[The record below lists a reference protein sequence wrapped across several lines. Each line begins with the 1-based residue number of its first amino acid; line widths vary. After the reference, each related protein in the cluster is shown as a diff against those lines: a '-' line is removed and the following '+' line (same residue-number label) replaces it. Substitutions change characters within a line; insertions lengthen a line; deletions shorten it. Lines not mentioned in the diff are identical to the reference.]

1 MRQTNPCA
9 VSKSLR
15 GLASFDHCPRP
26 KSLADTLSYLH
37 IPKPFKNSKYIRQG
51 NKRNRSVKQLLA
63 GDREREKAHHEQAK
77 QAMQIDQT
85 PAAEHV
91 FCDCFFTPPT
101 QFQPL
106 IHRASDSSIEA
117 PPSILPPSKYC
128 DITGLHVSFSLPSYP
143 YPLSKTTPQG
153 AIHSSDRT
161 ITVPR
166 HKHLFSNQIPGKFV
180 APK

>member
-15 GLASFDHCPRP
+15 GLTSFDHCPRP

-51 NKRNRSVKQLLA
+51 NKRNRTVKQLLA

-128 DITGLHVSFSLPSYP
+128 DITGLHVSFSL
-143 YPLSKTTPQG
+143 
-153 AIHSSDRT
+153 HRT
-161 ITVPR
+161 LTHCRKPR
-166 HKHLFSNQIPGKFV
+166 HKGPYTHPTARLRYHDTSIYSVIKSLVSSSLQK
-180 APK
+180 